1 MTDIQIATNLTQ
13 LRDKKGVTQ
22 EDVAKALGV
31 SNKTVSKWEN
41 GISSPDLAMLV
52 ALAKYYCVST
62 DALLGL
68 PCQEKSIT
76 GGISTAFSGLGRN
89 ELVLK
94 ISEIIDGIFS
104 SAVGN
109 PNPRIDKVNKEI
121 SPIPPNPDRAPRV
134 SISVDE
140 FYGFAVKSKNV
151 NLSVMQWQN
160 KVDFAWLLDTEKQD
174 KIAELLHFLASRDVL
189 QVMYFIHN
197 ASYSKHFTADYA
209 AKHTGIGLD
218 RIVEILETCYELGLC
233 TKSTAHLKDGETFI
247 YESFGDGL
255 LLSIISIAYEKLF
268 GSNSYEYYYGNN
280 GKMIGGATQ

>member
-1 MTDIQIATNLTQ
+1 MNEINISAMLTE
-13 LRDKKGVTQ
+13 LRIHKGVTQ
-22 EDVAKALGV
+22 EEAANALGV

-41 GISSPDLAMLV
+41 GTSSPDLSMLV
-52 ALAKYYCVST
+52 ALADYYSVST

-68 PCQEKSIT
+68 PGHEKSIT
-76 GGISTAFSGLGRN
+76 GAISTAFSGLVRN
-89 ELVLK
+89 DLILK

-109 PNPRIDKVNKEI
+109 PEPRIDTINHSI
-121 SPIPPNPDRAPRV
+121 SPIPPDPAHAPRV

-151 NLSVMQWQN
+151 NFAVMQWQN
-160 KVDFAWLLDTEKQD
+160 KADFAWLLDTEKQD
-174 KIAELLHFLASRDVL
+174 KIVELLRFLANRDVL

-209 AKHTGIGLD
+209 AKHTCVELD
-218 RIVEILETCYELGLC
+218 RIIEILETCYELGLC
-233 TKSTAHLKDGETFI
+233 TKSTAHLKDGDTFI

-255 LLSIISIAYEKLF
+255 LLSIVSIAYEKLC
-268 GSNSYEYYYGNN
+268 GVSSYEYYYGNQ
-280 GKMIGGATQ
+280 GKLIGGAKQ